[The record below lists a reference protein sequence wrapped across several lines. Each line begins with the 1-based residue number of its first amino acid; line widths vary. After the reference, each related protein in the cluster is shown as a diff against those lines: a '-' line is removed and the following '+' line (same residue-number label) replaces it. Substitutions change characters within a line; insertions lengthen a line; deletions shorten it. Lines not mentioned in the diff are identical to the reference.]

1 MYGANIHK
9 AVIENKEAE
18 SGISIHFVNQNYDE
32 GKIILQEKCV
42 ISSNETVETLIQKIQ
57 KLEHN
62 YFPIAIEKTLKKL

>member
-1 MYGANIHK
+1 M
-9 AVIENKEAE
+9 
-18 SGISIHFVNQNYDE
+18 NQNYDE
-32 GKIILQEKCV
+32 GKIILQEKCS